1 MILDASSAHLLIIFK
16 FQDMSR
22 LLLEHSD
29 DSPTA
34 AITGK
39 YILELAQED
48 EDDCDVTNDVVD
60 SGTSKRIQK
69 QKTNGA
75 AKLIG
80 PSRGT
85 SNPSLKANPGRMS
98 TIVDDSV
105 PPKQLKKKPNEGTIH
120 NKYIGGCV
128 CKLGDKVRGGLKLK
142 KC

>member
-1 MILDASSAHLLIIFK
+1 
-16 FQDMSR
+16 MSR
-22 LLLEHSD
+22 LLIEHSD

-69 QKTNGA
+69 VTKSGT

-80 PSRGT
+80 PSRGP
-85 SNPSLKANPGRMS
+85 SNPSVKANLGRKS

-105 PPKQLKKKPNEGTIH
+105 PLKQLKKKPNEGTIH
-120 NKYIGGCV
+120 NK
-128 CKLGDKVRGGLKLK
+128 
-142 KC
+142 

>member
-39 YILELAQED
+39 YILELVHED
-48 EDDCDVTNDVVD
+48 EDDFNIAKDDLE

-69 QKTNGA
+69 QKTSGA
-75 AKLIG
+75 AKLIE

-85 SNPSLKANPGRMS
+85 SNPSLKAKPGRKS

-105 PPKQLKKKPNEGTIH
+105 PLKQLKKKPNEGTIH

-128 CKLGDKVRGGLKLK
+128 CKLGDKFRGGLKLK